1 MNKMYKVWNYT
12 PNDKMTDLIS
22 ENYSMLLVLNRFGI
36 SMGFNDSTISEV
48 CESYNIDVTTFLAVV
63 NLLIS
68 NDRSSF
74 NVDASKLSL
83 KSIVT
88 YLKKSHSY
96 FSDYK
101 LLSIRRKLEES
112 LDKNDAVSTAILNYY
127 DEYITEVNKHMSY
140 EENVVF
146 TYIEDLLAGNSNE
159 KFCIDIFSE
168 HHESVDSKLSELKNI
183 IIRYYPVELTHKFSS
198 VLFDIFNCE
207 SDLSSHNDIEDY
219 LLIPAI
225 RVIEQ
230 SKKL

>member
-83 KSIVT
+83 KS
-88 YLKKSHSY
+88 
-96 FSDYK
+96 
-101 LLSIRRKLEES
+101 
-112 LDKNDAVSTAILNYY
+112 
-127 DEYITEVNKHMSY
+127 
-140 EENVVF
+140 
-146 TYIEDLLAGNSNE
+146 
-159 KFCIDIFSE
+159 
-168 HHESVDSKLSELKNI
+168 
-183 IIRYYPVELTHKFSS
+183 
-198 VLFDIFNCE
+198 
-207 SDLSSHNDIEDY
+207 
-219 LLIPAI
+219 
-225 RVIEQ
+225 
-230 SKKL
+230 